1 MQKAAAKQQ
10 KSSMKKTTPVS
21 KKATRKVSKR
31 TFKSNSRG
39 SKSETEGSGNQSPVM
54 LQLDM
59 LRTFRQPTGV
69 FRQTTGVKKHL
80 LKQFETDQDLVSAV
94 KLAVEAAPTL
104 PPVRDSESVR
114 AKKMQSGMVSLYDTA
129 TINPYIP
136 ISARGPWL
144 ITDTGAVVYDAGGYG
159 MLGFGHAPQFLLDQ
173 MAKPYVQA
181 NIMTPSPYQRN
192 FVTAMRR
199 EIGNTRGGNDRGQN
213 CPYQDFVALNS
224 GSESVTFAMRV
235 ADTDAKIK
243 TAPDGPAA
251 GKKSCLVSLATS
263 FHGRTERPAAA
274 SDSSRKS
281 YLKYLKSYENV
292 QTPLFT
298 IPVNDEAAL
307 EEVFE
312 QIKAEGYHPEMMLME
327 ATQGEGNPGVRL
339 SRSFYDKARKLTK
352 DFHSLLLI
360 DSIQAGF
367 RAQGHLSLM
376 DYPGFQDADA
386 PDFETFSKA
395 LNGGQYPMSTVAFA
409 PGVSDIYKQGLYG
422 NTMTGNPRALAVA
435 TTTLNKMTPAI
446 KQNIVKQGEKM
457 VQNFEKIK
465 VDYSNM
471 VESASGSG
479 LLNALHLKP
488 EIQAYGSSKSVE
500 FLARR
505 NGLGIIHGGKNA
517 LRYTPHF
524 RITDAEVDLIDELTR
539 QSLDHYAAVHKIAT
553 KL

>member
-1 MQKAAAKQQ
+1 M
-10 KSSMKKTTPVS
+10 V
-21 KKATRKVSKR
+21 
-31 TFKSNSRG
+31 
-39 SKSETEGSGNQSPVM
+39 
-54 LQLDM
+54 QLDT
-59 LRTFRQPTGV
+59 LRTLRQPENV
-69 FRQTTGVKKHL
+69 FRSTTGVRKGL
-80 LKQFETDQDLVSAV
+80 LKKFESDPDFQTAV
-94 KLAVEAAPTL
+94 KQALEVVPNL
-104 PPVRDSESVR
+104 PPVREPESTR
-114 AKKMQSGMVSLYDTA
+114 AKKVQNGMVALYDTA

-136 ISARGPWL
+136 MAARGPWL

-159 MLGFGHAPQFLLDQ
+159 MLGFGHSPQFLLDQ
-173 MAKPYVQA
+173 MAKPFVQA
-181 NIMTPSPYQRN
+181 NIMTPSPFQRN
-192 FVTAMRR
+192 FVYAMKK
-199 EIGNTRGGNDRGQN
+199 EIGNTRGANDRGKL
-213 CPYQDFVALNS
+213 CPYEDFVALNS

-235 ADTDAKIK
+235 ADTDAKAK

-251 GKKSCLVSLATS
+251 GKKTCLISLATS

-376 DYPGFQDADA
+376 DYPGFQDAEA

-409 PGVSDIYKQGLYG
+409 PGVSSIYKQGLYG

-435 TTTLNKMTPAI
+435 TATLNKMTPEI
-446 KQNIVKQGEKM
+446 KENIVKQGEKM
-457 VQNFEKIK
+457 VANFEKIK

-471 VESASGSG
+471 VEAASGSG

-488 EIQAYGSSKSVE
+488 EVQAYGSSKSVE

-524 RITDAEVDLIDELTR
+524 RITDDEVELIDQLTR
-539 QSLDHYAAVHKIAT
+539 QSLDHYASVHKIQT